1 MTQEPSDNEQ
11 RYLHPAKHGD
21 LAELNALDAYEQWQ
35 EDEYIPVYRG
45 LAFRIFARL
54 SCRTGTAAA
63 QKAPLWI
70 SRGRADSST
79 RMW

>member
-45 LAFRIFARL
+45 SGVADL
-54 SCRTGTAAA
+54 RTLEL
-63 QKAPLWI
+63 QDWNR
-70 SRGRADSST
+70 RGAKGAIVDLEEPVG
-79 RMW
+79 